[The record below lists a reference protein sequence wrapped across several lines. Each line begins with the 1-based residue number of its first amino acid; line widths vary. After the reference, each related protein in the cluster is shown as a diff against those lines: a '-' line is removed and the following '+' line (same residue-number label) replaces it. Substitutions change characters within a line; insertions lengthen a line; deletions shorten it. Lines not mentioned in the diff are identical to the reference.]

1 MTFIITLKGR
11 LMYPAIQICTEKE
24 MLYKET

>member
-1 MTFIITLKGR
+1 MTFIITLKR
-11 LMYPAIQICTEKE
+11 WLMYPAIQIRTEKE

>member
-1 MTFIITLKGR
+1 MAFIITFKR
-11 LMYPAIQICTEKE
+11 QLMYPAIQICTEKE